1 MKILYLWPLLFLLL
15 IPIIIIFYILKQKAV
30 EKPISSLFLWQEMY
44 HNAEA
49 NTPWEKLKKNWLM
62 ILQMITLLIM
72 IFAICSPYLLKGG
85 TGADH
90 AVVVIDN
97 SASMST
103 IYEGDRTR
111 LDVAIEEAV
120 TYVKGLRGG
129 TGISVIVSSADA
141 VMVYSDGQTKN
152 QAIEQIRAIQPTNI
166 AGDAQAGIEMVKA
179 MQTQWKSVETVCFT
193 DTQAAM
199 SEVEGY
205 IVDLY
210 IPADNLC
217 VDYVS
222 HGYSN
227 GKLVIL
233 ARISNHGKEEKT
245 LDANLYGADELLQI
259 RSVQIPAGE
268 SEVVYFDDFVFEGD
282 AVSVELS
289 VQDALEGDNV
299 GYDVLEEDEVTE
311 ILLMTEANLYL
322 EKAMGILQGNTVT
335 KSNDIASFD
344 EFKKQNYDIYI
355 FDGMVP
361 ETLPENGNIII
372 MNVPDTELFTHTE
385 LLAGVRVET
394 CEHEISQYLDEFYFG
409 VSDTYAYNVP
419 EWAMPFLTVGNKAV
433 GFSGEYNGR
442 NICVLGFDLHN
453 SDLPLKTEFPVLV
466 YNMISTSSIQEL
478 ANAGIYHPGDTIS
491 VYGKIDETLPVI
503 TKPDGTTFAL
513 QDYHYNFTE
522 TQTMGVYR
530 IQQQTDKGMI
540 STGVAVNFPT
550 EESNIL
556 HAPSAM
562 AEEEAEMVKTSVS
575 GVLDLRNIII
585 LLALLFLGIEWIAY
599 LRK

>member
-15 IPIIIIFYILKQKAV
+15 IPIIIIFYLLKQKAV

-62 ILQMITLLIM
+62 ILQIITLLIL

-85 TGADH
+85 AGADH
-90 AVVVIDN
+90 AVVIIDN

-103 IYEGDRTR
+103 VYEGDKTR

-141 VMVYSDGQTKN
+141 VLVYSDGQTKN
-152 QAIEQIRAIQPTNI
+152 QAIEQIRAIQPTNV

-193 DTQAAM
+193 DTQVAM
-199 SEVEGY
+199 AEVEGY

-210 IPADNLC
+210 IPADNFSI
-217 VDYVS
+217 DYVS

-227 GKLVIL
+227 GKLVVL
-233 ARISNHGKEEKT
+233 ARISNHGKEDKM
-245 LDANLYGADELLQI
+245 LDANLYGGDELLQI

-268 SEVVYFDDFVFEGD
+268 SEVVYFDDFTFEGD
-282 AVSVELS
+282 AVSVEIS
-289 VQDALEGDNV
+289 VQDALAGDNV

-311 ILLMTEANLYL
+311 ILFMTEANLYL
-322 EKAMGILQGNTVT
+322 EKAMGILQGITVT

-361 ETLPENGNIII
+361 ATLPENGNIII

-385 LLAGVRVET
+385 LLTGVRIET
-394 CEHEISQYLDEFYFG
+394 YEHEISQYLDDFYFG

-442 NICVLGFDLHN
+442 NICVIGFDLHN

-491 VYGKIDETLPVI
+491 VYGKINEALPVI
-503 TKPDGTTFAL
+503 TKPDGTAVAL
-513 QDYHYNFTE
+513 QEYHYNFTE
-522 TQTMGVYR
+522 TEVMGVYR
-530 IQQQTDKGMI
+530 IQQQTDKGTI
-540 STGVAVNFPT
+540 STGIAVNFPT

-562 AEEEAEMVKTSVS
+562 AEEDAEMVKTSVS

-585 LLALLFLGIEWIAY
+585 LLALIFLGIEWIAY

>member
-15 IPIIIIFYILKQKAV
+15 IPIIIIFYLLKQKAV

-62 ILQMITLLIM
+62 ILQMITLLIL

-85 TGADH
+85 KGADH

-103 IYEGDRTR
+103 VYEGDKTR

-129 TGISVIVSSADA
+129 TGISVIVSSSEA
-141 VMVYSDGQTKN
+141 VLVYGDGQTKN
-152 QAIEQIRAIQPTNI
+152 QAIEQIRAIQPTNK

-193 DTQAAM
+193 DTEVAM
-199 SEVEGY
+199 TEVEGY
-205 IVDLY
+205 VVDLY
-210 IPADNLC
+210 IPAENFS

-222 HGYSN
+222 HGYSD
-227 GKLVIL
+227 GKLVVL
-233 ARISNHGKEEKT
+233 ARISNHGKEEKM
-245 LDANLYGADELLQI
+245 LDANLYGGDELLQI
-259 RSVQIPAGE
+259 RSAQIPAGE
-268 SEVVYFDDFVFEGD
+268 SEVVYFDDFAFEGD
-282 AVSVELS
+282 AVSVEIS
-289 VQDALEGDNV
+289 VQDALAGDNV
-299 GYDVLEEDEVTE
+299 GYDVLEEDEVTD
-311 ILLMTEANLYL
+311 ILFMTEANLYL
-322 EKAMGILQGNTVT
+322 EKAMGILQGISIT

-355 FDGMVP
+355 FDGMIP
-361 ETLPENGNIII
+361 ETLPEDGNIII
-372 MNVPDTELFTHTE
+372 MNVPDTELFTHSE
-385 LLAGVRVET
+385 LLTGVRVET
-394 CEHEISQYLDEFYFG
+394 YEHEISQYLDDFYFG

-419 EWAMPFLTVGNKAV
+419 EWATPFLTVGNKAV
-433 GFSGEYNGR
+433 GISGENNGR

-478 ANAGIYHPGDTIS
+478 ANAGIYFPGDTIS
-491 VYGKIDETLPVI
+491 IYGKINESLPVI
-503 TKPDGTTFAL
+503 TKPDGTTVDL
-513 QDYHYNFTE
+513 QEYHYNFTE
-522 TQTMGVYR
+522 TEAMGVYR
-530 IQQQTDKGMI
+530 ISQQTDKGTI
-540 STGVAVNFPT
+540 STGVAVNFPI

-556 HAPSAM
+556 HSPSAM
-562 AEEEAEMVKTSVS
+562 SEEDGEMVKTSVS

>member
-210 IPADNLC
+210 VPADNLC

-322 EKAMGILQGNTVT
+322 EKAMGILQGITVT
-335 KSNDIASFD
+335 KSNDIATKHSASFSI
-344 EFKKQNYDIYI
+344 ENFAICKWNAYI
-355 FDGMVP
+355 F
-361 ETLPENGNIII
+361 
-372 MNVPDTELFTHTE
+372 
-385 LLAGVRVET
+385 T
-394 CEHEISQYLDEFYFG
+394 CI
-409 VSDTYAYNVP
+409 
-419 EWAMPFLTVGNKAV
+419 
-433 GFSGEYNGR
+433 
-442 NICVLGFDLHN
+442 
-453 SDLPLKTEFPVLV
+453 
-466 YNMISTSSIQEL
+466 
-478 ANAGIYHPGDTIS
+478 
-491 VYGKIDETLPVI
+491 
-503 TKPDGTTFAL
+503 
-513 QDYHYNFTE
+513 
-522 TQTMGVYR
+522 
-530 IQQQTDKGMI
+530 
-540 STGVAVNFPT
+540 
-550 EESNIL
+550 
-556 HAPSAM
+556 
-562 AEEEAEMVKTSVS
+562 
-575 GVLDLRNIII
+575 
-585 LLALLFLGIEWIAY
+585 
-599 LRK
+599 